1 MNKAFNRAVG
11 QNIKRLREK
20 NNWKQSDLEAKLG
33 LCKSPITRSTIA
45 KIEAGQRNI
54 YLNELK
60 LFKDIFKVNYEAF
73 LKIHQK
79 TTYLHLY
86 RCILSIF

>member
-60 LFKDIFKVNYEAF
+60 LFKDVFKVNYEAF
-73 LKIHQK
+73 FENTPENDLFALI
-79 TTYLHLY
+79 
-86 RCILSIF
+86 

>member
-1 MNKAFNRAVG
+1 MG
-11 QNIKRLREK
+11 
-20 NNWKQSDLEAKLG
+20 AKLWTKH
-33 LCKSPITRSTIA
+33 LTEPLA

-73 LKIHQK
+73 FEN
-79 TTYLHLY
+79 TPEND
-86 RCILSIF
+86 LSALI